1 MMLKWNYCK
10 ILVVQEPKESR
21 KQCWSNYTWIFFY
34 KKCLPEFACNIMCKE
49 SEVQHIVYMPL
60 NGSERVKKGTA
71 AKQQQKTFQF
81 LI

>member
-49 SEVQHIVYMPL
+49 SEVQHIYTPL
-60 NGSERVKKGTA
+60 SGSERVKKKAA